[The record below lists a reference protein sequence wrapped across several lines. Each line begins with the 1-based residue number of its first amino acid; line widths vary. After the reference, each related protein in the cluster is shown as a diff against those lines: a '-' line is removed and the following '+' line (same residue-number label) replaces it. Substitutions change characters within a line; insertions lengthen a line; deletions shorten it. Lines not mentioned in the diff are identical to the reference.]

1 MWHFTTLDKKLGY
14 GDGRLII
21 AGEKL
26 TVPGPIVLCKSGLHA
41 SKRLLD
47 ALKYAPGAYLWEVE
61 LSGEV
66 IHGDDKSVA
75 TERTALCGFD
85 ASEVLRK
92 FSRMVALQAVEKHWD
107 ESKLGAFP
115 DVTLQW
121 LKTGDETLRVAA
133 RSAAR
138 SAAWAAEAAG
148 AEAAAW
154 AAAGAAQETLLLEL
168 VAAARNE
175 I

>member
-1 MWHFTTLDKKLGY
+1 LTKEDQQGALYVPEDSINIMWHFTTLDKKLGY
-14 GDGRLII
+14 GDGRPII

-66 IHGDDKSVA
+66 IHGNDKSVA

-107 ESKLGAFP
+107 P
-115 DVTLQW
+115 DVHVI
-121 LKTGDETLRVAA
+121 E
-133 RSAAR
+133 
-138 SAAWAAEAAG
+138 G
-148 AEAAAW
+148 AE
-154 AAAGAAQETLLLEL
+154 T
-168 VAAARNE
+168 RRDP
-175 I
+175 